1 MNQTID
7 VSKLTPDQIQQIQAI
22 IASFEVKNS
31 LNNLANGEVNNKD
44 MDIIDYLTENPVKV
58 HGFLTRQE
66 IYESVIETNVA

>member
-22 IASFEVKNS
+22 IVSFEIQNS
-31 LNNLANGEVNNKD
+31 LNNLASEVDNKD

-66 IYESVIETNVA
+66 IYESVMETNVA